1 MKPTVQAARAITGTT
16 FQRIFK
22 PVAWLITAVLAIVYT
37 LIIIASIKISLWWLV
52 FLIILVPFTLIALVL
67 GWLLWQIASR
77 ITPRKLNKTE
87 KFQINQFVDSLLGIW
102 EIKSTPMPIV
112 AFMIGKDLLRR
123 RNSTYIDSIVNNSQS
138 LKTNFSQIAKL
149 FE

>member
-52 FLIILVPFTLIALVL
+52 FLIILVPFTLIALVI

-77 ITPRKLNKTE
+77 ITPRKLN
-87 KFQINQFVDSLLGIW
+87 
-102 EIKSTPMPIV
+102 
-112 AFMIGKDLLRR
+112 
-123 RNSTYIDSIVNNSQS
+123 
-138 LKTNFSQIAKL
+138 
-149 FE
+149 